1 MKLTE
6 SQAESFELLYAN
18 ISNALLYAEDLKRS
32 KRPELVESMAPVITK
47 LNWLKTAL
55 SLRLP
60 PERRKMAREKDHLFY
75 DEIMRRATHLND
87 KGRDALEN
95 YVKTIT

>member
-18 ISNALLYAEDLKRS
+18 ICNALLYAEDLKKS

-47 LNWLKTAL
+47 LKWLKTAL
-55 SLRLP
+55 TLKLP
-60 PERRKMAREKDHLFY
+60 PQNRAIAREQDHLFY
-75 DEIMRRATHLND
+75 DEIMRRATHLNQ

-95 YVKTIT
+95 FLKTIT